1 MGELILPEK
10 EVFNQRVEH
19 ISQRIDSISK
29 SNKMAKILNDNFKK
43 WLGSSSMSPLKLTE
57 ELDKDRNGVI
67 SGDEFGDLLG
77 KMTGERPPEW
87 VVEVVF
93 SFVEATPKEG
103 IPLDDWMAF
112 LAASGLEIPE
122 ELFNTP
128 VVITGSID
136 ISPQN
141 VHTGENVSVTVSF
154 NEPVEAYEIRVINET
169 SGSQEDM
176 ITPRAD
182 MDAPTFDEFVL
193 ESDDPG
199 TFCITLTHVGIRL
212 AEERFTVHERVEESV
227 EEHDDSPEESIKETP
242 ALPAEST
249 GFRGFIDLLEMA
261 KLRSEARAL
270 IADAPAYN
278 ISLVIENVFHTLLG
292 DGQHRGGDTVLG
304 KTEDGMTIEVM
315 MRVGERSFQTGQ
327 MLDLQVAPFDWSMAT
342 RRLQCTEL

>member
-1 MGELILPEK
+1 MGDLVLPEK
-10 EVFNQRVEH
+10 EVFNQRVER

-43 WLGSSSMSPLKLTE
+43 WLGSSSMSPIKLTE
-57 ELDKDRNGVI
+57 EMDKDRNGVI
-67 SGDEFGDLLG
+67 SGDEFGTLLG

-122 ELFNTP
+122 ELFNKP

-141 VHTGENVSVTVSF
+141 IHTGENVSVTVSF
-154 NEPVEAYEIRVINET
+154 NEPVVAYEIRVINET
-169 SGSQEDM
+169 TGSQEDM
-176 ITPRAD
+176 ITPSAD
-182 MDAPTFDEFVL
+182 MDSPTFDEFIL
-193 ESDDPG
+193 ESDEPG
-199 TFCITLTHVGIRL
+199 TFYVALSHTGIRL
-212 AEERFTVHERVEESV
+212 AEERFTVHEQVEEAV
-227 EEHDDSPEESIKETP
+227 EEYDELIEEVMRETP
-242 ALPAEST
+242 DLPAEST
-249 GFRGFIDLLEMA
+249 GLPGFIDMLEMA

-270 IADAPAYN
+270 ISDAPAYN
-278 ISLVIENVFHTLLG
+278 IRLVIENTFHTLLG

-304 KTEDGMTIEVM
+304 KTEDGMVIEVM
-315 MRVGERSFQTGQ
+315 MRVGERSFHAGQT
-327 MLDLQVAPFDWSMAT
+327 LNLQVAPYDWSMAT